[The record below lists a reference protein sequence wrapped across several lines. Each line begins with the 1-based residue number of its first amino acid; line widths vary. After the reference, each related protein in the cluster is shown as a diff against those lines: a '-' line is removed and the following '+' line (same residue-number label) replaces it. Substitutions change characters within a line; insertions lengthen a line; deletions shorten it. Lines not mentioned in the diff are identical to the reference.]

1 MVNRRPLRFAPVL
14 RVGAGLA
21 SILALGD
28 VLIRSDVVPLACLL
42 GICIECTFWCKRL
55 APLAQGPRIRSGRR
69 EGLVEAAAA
78 RRLWRQ
84 GRWRGRWR
92 GQRREGVRNGWWR
105 ERRSRRTVV
114 NRRPLR
120 FAPVLR
126 VGAGL
131 ASILAL
137 GDVLIR
143 SDVVPLACLLGICIE
158 CTFWCK
164 RLAPL
169 AQGPRIRSG
178 RREGLVEAAGRRI
191 RNISI
196 SIRRRHQGNK
206 YDYDGWTKR
215 PHAFCGHAQANPV
228 SNAAGPCGD
237 SEEHRKTVICNP
249 CGGDT
254 SATSCFRYVVG
265 KSRHRAHT
273 ESQREESGESQ
284 FQGSLWRATL
294 SVYVALPNIPERE
307 LSLFSPYVS

>member
-1 MVNRRPLRFAPVL
+1 M
-14 RVGAGLA
+14 
-21 SILALGD
+21 
-28 VLIRSDVVPLACLL
+28 
-42 GICIECTFWCKRL
+42 
-55 APLAQGPRIRSGRR
+55 
-69 EGLVEAAAA
+69 
-78 RRLWRQ
+78 
-84 GRWRGRWR
+84 
-92 GQRREGVRNGWWR
+92 
-105 ERRSRRTVV
+105 V

-228 SNAAGPCGD
+228 SNAARPCGD

-254 SATSCFRYVVG
+254 SATSF
-265 KSRHRAHT
+265 
-273 ESQREESGESQ
+273 
-284 FQGSLWRATL
+284 
-294 SVYVALPNIPERE
+294 SVYVLGMLLANQDTELTQNHSGRKAASRNSRGRCGGPPCPERHG
-307 LSLFSPYVS
+307 